1 MKKFRKLLVC
11 LLGCFLFVFALTS
24 CSNINQGYAD
34 KINDAYKNGTT
45 LKYEA
50 VKKDLG
56 DECID
61 LTKEQSGI
69 LIAIKG
75 MTAGNYKDKLK
86 DAKPED
92 KYEFISVTVVQGN
105 CSYAIYTSGTAGE
118 IQAAINNG
126 SK

>member
-1 MKKFRKLLVC
+1 M
-11 LLGCFLFVFALTS
+11 CFLFVFGLCS

-34 KINDAYKNGTT
+34 KINDAYKNKTA

-61 LTKEQSGI
+61 ITKDENGI

-75 MTAGNYKDKLK
+75 LNASNYKEKLEN
-86 DAKPED
+86 AKAED
-92 KYEFISVTVVQGN
+92 KFEFISVTVVQGN
-105 CSYAIYTSGTAGE
+105 CTYAYYSTGTAGE
-118 IQAAINNG
+118 VNSQIRNG
-126 SK
+126 QK